1 MGGQAQPAPQFTAT
15 VDGQRIHFVHAR
27 SPEPDAMAL
36 LALHGWPGSVVE
48 LHEVIGRLADP
59 RAHGGEAA
67 DAFSVVA
74 PSLPGFGFSG
84 PTSEPGWDVARI
96 TGAMATLP
104 ERLDHYGSA
113 CTGRGPHLLARHSRC
128 ARAHTRY

>member
-1 MGGQAQPAPQFTAT
+1 
-15 VDGQRIHFVHAR
+15 
-27 SPEPDAMAL
+27 MAL

-74 PSLPGFGFSG
+74 PSLPGFRFSG

-96 TGAMATLP
+96 TGGHGHTAGAARPL
-104 ERLDHYGSA
+104 RLSLHG
-113 CTGRGPHLLARHSRC
+113 TRPTPLARHSRC